1 MVAPS
6 EKDAGLSAI
15 PRTSLRLPN
24 AVTSFNR
31 WSKFAQAL
39 VRRIL
44 MMLFSMYFD
53 DATMQDWES
62 EAFHSQAC
70 AADLMV
76 LLGSPWA
83 SAKTQ
88 SSSIEGDFLGLI
100 HDVSR
105 VEELGAVFFRPR
117 GALAVKISSIIR
129 IAREVGLPAG
139 TASKLFGISNF
150 TETGMYGRI
159 GRAGL
164 RAIKDRQKET
174 AFKITPAITLSF
186 ELISDLFRLMPRREY
201 QLWNLTRRRIITASD
216 AAYEDGKGSAGFLS
230 VIDPGQ
236 PAETRLGRVI
246 TLPKNIYSIWGEGRI
261 TYIAQLE
268 LLAMLVA
275 LIEVAPLIRDTY
287 SVWFIDNVAAL
298 MALVKGSSNS
308 HSLDQMAK
316 IVHLAC
322 FAIRTVPY
330 FEYIESKANWA
341 DEVSRVGTQGTWA
354 PHNAF
359 PVEEC
364 GVLAELLTLPCI
376 AVIMIFEYL

>member
-1 MVAPS
+1 
-6 EKDAGLSAI
+6 
-15 PRTSLRLPN
+15 
-24 AVTSFNR
+24 
-31 WSKFAQAL
+31 
-39 VRRIL
+39 
-44 MMLFSMYFD
+44 
-53 DATMQDWES
+53 
-62 EAFHSQAC
+62 
-70 AADLMV
+70 
-76 LLGSPWA
+76 LGSPWA

-150 TETGMYGRI
+150 TEGGMYGRI

-236 PAETRLGRVI
+236 PAETRLGRAI
-246 TLPKNIYSIWGEGRI
+246 TLPKNIYSIWGEGKI

-275 LIEVAPLIRDTY
+275 LTEVAPLIRDT
-287 SVWFIDNVAAL
+287 
-298 MALVKGSSNS
+298 
-308 HSLDQMAK
+308 
-316 IVHLAC
+316 
-322 FAIRTVPY
+322 
-330 FEYIESKANWA
+330 
-341 DEVSRVGTQGTWA
+341 
-354 PHNAF
+354 
-359 PVEEC
+359 
-364 GVLAELLTLPCI
+364 
-376 AVIMIFEYL
+376 